1 MQSQLALRCLR
12 LLEHNLD
19 GSVLRSS
26 LARIL
31 PQNLTGSAASC
42 SRIQPYLNDLQCP
55 QLTLLR

>member
-19 GSVLRSS
+19 GNVLRSS
-26 LARIL
+26 LSRIL
-31 PQNLTGSAASC
+31 PQNLTGSALSC
-42 SRIQPYLNDLQCP
+42 SRTQPYLNDLQCP

>member
-19 GSVLRSS
+19 ANVLRSS

-31 PQNLTGSAASC
+31 PQTLTGSAASAC
-42 SRIQPYLNDLQCP
+42 RVQPYLDDLRCP